1 MMHSQRLPRLRLK
14 ISLVNLFQS
23 VLCLLGS
30 LTLTKAYAGV
40 RMSSTA
46 SSVVT
51 KHRLF
56 DMPVSNNGAR
66 CRIILYKKQIPE
78 SEVSIVSPM
87 HIGGLRSE
95 EYLAL
100 NPQGKM
106 PLLTAENSGVSIPES
121 DTICR
126 YLMSTYA
133 NFGPSF
139 QPDNPKSNLIARLHD
154 MYL

>member
-1 MMHSQRLPRLRLK
+1 M
-14 ISLVNLFQS
+14 SLVVKLLKGL
-23 VLCLLGS
+23 LCLFSS
-30 LTLTKAYAGV
+30 LAVSEAFAGIK
-40 RMSSTA
+40 MSA
-46 SSVVT
+46 APPSVAT
-51 KHRLF
+51 KHKLY

-66 CRIILYKKQIPE
+66 CRILVYKKNLPE
-78 SEVSIVSPM
+78 SEVAILSPM
-87 HIGGLRSE
+87 DIGGLRSD

-106 PLLTAENSGVSIPES
+106 PLMTAQEIGMSIPES

-126 YLMSTYA
+126 YLMSTYSDR
-133 NFGPSF
+133 GPSF